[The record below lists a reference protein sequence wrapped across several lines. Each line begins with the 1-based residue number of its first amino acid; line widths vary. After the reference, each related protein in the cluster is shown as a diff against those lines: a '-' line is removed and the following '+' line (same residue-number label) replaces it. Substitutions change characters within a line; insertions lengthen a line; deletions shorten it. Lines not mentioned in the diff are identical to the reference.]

1 MKQLCVLKG
10 KLQEEDGIES
20 KEGRTWRKN
29 RKKTGVVCR
38 YAINGGQYQTS
49 NSCKRQWDSS
59 KSYLIGC
66 GSEGRVPAVDGE
78 ETKEPTGNT

>member
-1 MKQLCVLKG
+1 MGQSQKKG
-10 KLQEEDGIES
+10 EPGEKTE
-20 KEGRTWRKN
+20 
-29 RKKTGVVCR
+29 KKTGVVCR